1 MDDKMAKETKLFD
14 ILTTGYYYNY
24 NKNNNDYQDRNS
36 VITKLQEAFLQHTP
50 FICICKQHM
59 HIC

>member
-24 NKNNNDYQDRNS
+24 NKNNNDY
-36 VITKLQEAFLQHTP
+36 
-50 FICICKQHM
+50 
-59 HIC
+59 